1 MPTNS
6 SRLNVVARLKS
17 IRPARNNRTSSRYSG
32 IGVRPVASP
41 RTIEGFRASAHAMS
55 AANARASAF
64 GVVKI
69 LMRNDAF
76 PKRAQRNDLST
87 TEITEDAEVIPVNRC
102 NHEVTKTAQA
112 ILLREF

>member
-41 RTIEGFRASAHAMS
+41 RTIVGLAASARAMS
-55 AANARASAF
+55 AANDRATAVA
-64 GVVKI
+64 VVKTR
-69 LMRNDAF
+69 MRNDAF
-76 PKRAQRNDLST
+76 LRFVARNLGAAARLG
-87 TEITEDAEVIPVNRC
+87 E
-102 NHEVTKTAQA
+102 
-112 ILLREF
+112 REPHGPDRWLFVENLHLPS